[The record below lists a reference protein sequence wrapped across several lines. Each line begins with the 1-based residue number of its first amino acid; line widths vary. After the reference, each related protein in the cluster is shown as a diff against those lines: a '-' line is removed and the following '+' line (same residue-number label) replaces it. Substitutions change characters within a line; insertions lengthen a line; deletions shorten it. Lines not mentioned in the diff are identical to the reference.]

1 MTNPFMESASVKRDG
16 VYQPAAK
23 KVRLASSP
31 KVVPAQY
38 SFTTADLQ
46 KCLFNASSVNPVN
59 MQELFGKKKE
69 TACFCK

>member
-1 MTNPFMESASVKRDG
+1 MESVSVKRDG

-23 KVRLASSP
+23 KVRLASTP
-31 KVVPAQY
+31 KMGSGQY

-46 KCLFNASSVNPVN
+46 KCLFNASSVHPVN
-59 MQELFGKKKE
+59 MQELLGKRKE